1 MKKVHVGK
9 LKDCAECNKKRCAG
23 CGEAFTLSTSD
34 DPAYCSIACNP
45 EEREKRKR

>member
-9 LKDCAECNKKRCAG
+9 LVDCAECNKKRCAR

-34 DPAYCSIACNP
+34 SPEYCSIACNP
-45 EEREKRKR
+45 EEKGKGKK